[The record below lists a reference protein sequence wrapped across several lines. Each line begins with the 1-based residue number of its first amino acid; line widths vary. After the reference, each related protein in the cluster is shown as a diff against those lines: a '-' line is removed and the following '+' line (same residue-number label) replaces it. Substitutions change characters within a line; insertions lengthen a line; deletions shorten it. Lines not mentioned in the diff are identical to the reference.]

1 MFYGVHLSTN
11 VMINQVLFRSLQ
23 TCHTAEK
30 TPERQRRYS
39 HNTLND
45 FSLSLW
51 RRGFMHAYTHLFL
64 HIYMC
69 MYMYLN
75 KHVYMYKYGYMYYSI
90 MYTYMYMY
98 VYVVL

>member
-1 MFYGVHLSTN
+1 
-11 VMINQVLFRSLQ
+11 
-23 TCHTAEK
+23 
-30 TPERQRRYS
+30 
-39 HNTLND
+39 
-45 FSLSLW
+45 
-51 RRGFMHAYTHLFL
+51 MHAYTHLFL

-98 VYVVL
+98 VYVVLQIIQDIEGHYFDEGDVDCCQHELEVSVYTLPVFLECIVEHLKTP